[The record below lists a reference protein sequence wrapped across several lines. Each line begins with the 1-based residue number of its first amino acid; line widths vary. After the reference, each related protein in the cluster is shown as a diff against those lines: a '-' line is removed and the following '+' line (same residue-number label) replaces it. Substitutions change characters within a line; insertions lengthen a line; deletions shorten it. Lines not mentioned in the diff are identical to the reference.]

1 MYQTIWSLGGCRSFG
16 RVYLRALG
24 RLAAGSGSEGLS
36 EAEPVGLSG
45 PGVPGTPIAPPSGR
59 PKSPQYPARRK
70 ASGLLAGPCLLALL
84 LVAFFTVCLC
94 PPAWSQTTY
103 TWKYS
108 DQGGGWSV
116 DGNWDLSGYPNAS
129 DHIAKF
135 TLGLSDHRSITFSEN
150 ITLNQIL
157 STNTGSSRLEIGSA
171 GYTLTFAGSDPKI
184 NVGHASGGN
193 AGVWINAL
201 VDVGTVGVTSIG
213 RVWNSVRFAGG
224 VRGSGT
230 ITVGPSSGIELAS
243 DSPDFSGNFV
253 VEDGG
258 LLQARRTSATVLGDT
273 TGKTIIK
280 QGGWFWFR
288 DMGTSVTISEPF
300 EIQGV
305 HSRGSIQCYAGSV
318 TMNGQVTLQA
328 NGSFS
333 VRAWASAE
341 PGNTH
346 TFTINSSINDN
357 GTGKNVYFLGD
368 YQGDSSGRYSN
379 ARKNVIVLGAQNTYG
394 GNTYITS
401 NWHDPSNPFTG
412 NVRLG
417 TNNALPTTTKVI
429 LGGRH
434 DAGGGVYIGTTQTAP
449 YDQGNGKLIL
459 NGYNQELAGLETAG
473 TGTANRVV
481 GGSSTQSTLTL
492 NIPAATTNTFAGV
505 LGGPDANEN
514 NLALYKKGEGTLILT
529 GQNTYT
535 GTTTVSAGV
544 LRITNAQAL
553 GSGDGT
559 AATGTIVQS
568 GARLELAGGITVSNE
583 ALTIA
588 GNGGNLYGALQ
599 SASGSNTWAGPITLA
614 ANDTRIGANGS
625 GQVLTVSGVISD
637 GGNNYNLIV
646 RNADTGGETIL
657 SGQNTYGG
665 ATRVLVGTL
674 KIAGGDNRL
683 PTASPLQ
690 IGNTSNVASA
700 LFDLNGYNQQ
710 VAGLVSEG
718 TTMSMTVTNS
728 SATAATLTINN
739 TADRTYAGV
748 ISGKLNLVK
757 QGTGTQTLSGQNTYT
772 GTTTV
777 SQGVLKITH
786 PNALGATGAGQGTTV
801 ADGARLELSGGITVN
816 EPITIAGHGGNWSGA
831 LRSTGSGNTWAGPI
845 TAGSGARIG
854 TDNNTFTITGGITGS
869 GVYLCGWSNGTI
881 RIKDTPITLTGA
893 FGVVD
898 NTTGLI
904 EVTGNSWT
912 STAISYGGILKLGV
926 SDALPSSTVVTLG
939 SGTTDGTFDL
949 NGYSQTIGGLQDA
962 GSGNRQVI
970 NSGAGAST
978 LTINNTDNY
987 TFAGVI
993 QGNINLVKQ
1002 GTGTQT
1008 LSGQNTYTGTT
1019 TVTGGTLALSST
1031 GNNNIPN
1038 SPNIRIGSGA
1048 TLNVTG
1054 LAGSLLRLATG
1065 QTLQGNGTVQG
1076 NVEAPAGSFLAAG
1089 MSPGHLT
1096 ITGNYT
1102 QAGTLLVELAGYV
1115 QGGTQAVPGQ
1125 WQTNGYDWV
1134 SVGGSAV
1141 LDGYLNIQLLAGFQ
1155 PASGDVFNVL
1165 TAAGGITDQGLD
1177 LLWQPGSLLP
1187 GQYWTYRI
1195 VAGQGGPNEQ
1205 ILQLQL
1211 GVPEPAS
1218 GLLAGLALGA
1228 LGLWLLRRRFCG

>member
-103 TWKYS
+103 YTWQRYDS
-108 DQGGGWSV
+108 
-116 DGNWDLSGYPNAS
+116 DGNWNDPTNWNPSSGYPNSAS
-129 DHIAKF
+129 DIAIF
-135 TLGLSDHRSITFSEN
+135 PMQTTDHRNVTLGANITVNQIQMTNTGTHRLEVGPSGTSYSITFAGTSP
-150 ITLNQIL
+150 QIF
-157 STNTGSSRLEIGSA
+157 STAE
-171 GYTLTFAGSDPKI
+171 
-184 NVGHASGGN
+184 VGGN
-193 AGVWINAL
+193 AAL
-201 VDVGTVGVTSIG
+201 RLHARVIVDNGLRKTGTGSAAFMNGLQGTGDVSFNGGTVEIHG
-213 RVWNSVRFAGG
+213 NS
-224 VRGSGT
+224 T
-230 ITVGPSSGIELAS
+230 N
-243 DSPDFSGNFV
+243 FSGNLIV
-253 VEDGG
+253 NSGAT
-258 LLQARRTSATVLGDT
+258 LQARQTYQYVLGNT
-273 TGKTIIK
+273 TGKTIIN
-280 QGGWFWFR
+280 QGGWFLFR

-305 HSRGSIQCYAGSV
+305 HSRGSIQCFAGSV
-318 TMNGQVTLQA
+318 TMDGQVTLQA

-333 VRAWASAE
+333 VRDWAPAE
-341 PGNTH
+341 PGHTGNTR
-346 TFTINSSINDN
+346 TFTINSIINDT

-368 YQGDSSGRYSN
+368 YQESFSRYPN
-379 ARKNVIVLGAQNTYG
+379 ARKNVIVLGAQNSYG

-401 NWHDPSNPFTG
+401 NWHDASNPFTG

-417 TNNALPTTTKVI
+417 RDNALPTTTKVI

-481 GGSSTQSTLTL
+481 GGSSTTSTLTL
-492 NIPAATTNTFAGV
+492 NIADTVTNTYAGY
-505 LGGPDANEN
+505 LGGSDTDEN
-514 NLALYKKGEGTLILT
+514 NLALVKTGLGTL
-529 GQNTYT
+529 
-535 GTTTVSAGV
+535 V
-544 LRITNAQAL
+544 
-553 GSGDGT
+553 
-559 AATGTIVQS
+559 
-568 GARLELAGGITVSNE
+568 
-583 ALTIA
+583 
-588 GNGGNLYGALQ
+588 
-599 SASGSNTWAGPITLA
+599 
-614 ANDTRIGANGS
+614 
-625 GQVLTVSGVISD
+625 
-637 GGNNYNLIV
+637 
-646 RNADTGGETIL
+646 L
-657 SGQNTYGG
+657 SGN
-665 ATRVLVGTL
+665 
-674 KIAGGDNRL
+674 
-683 PTASPLQ
+683 
-690 IGNTSNVASA
+690 
-700 LFDLNGYNQQ
+700 
-710 VAGLVSEG
+710 
-718 TTMSMTVTNS
+718 
-728 SATAATLTINN
+728 
-739 TADRTYAGV
+739 
-748 ISGKLNLVK
+748 
-757 QGTGTQTLSGQNTYT
+757 NTYT

-816 EPITIAGHGGNWSGA
+816 EPITIAGHGGWSGA

-845 TAGSGARIG
+845 TAEFGARIG
-854 TDNNTFTITGGITGS
+854 TDDNTFTITGGITGS
-869 GVYLCGWSNGTI
+869 RVYLCGWGNGTI
-881 RIKDTPITLTGA
+881 RIKDTPITLTGD
-893 FGVVD
+893 FRVVD

-939 SGTTDGTFDL
+939 WDTTDGTFDL
-949 NGYSQTIGGLQDA
+949 NGYSQTIGGLEDA

-978 LTINNTDNY
+978 LTINNTTNY

-993 QGNINLVKQ
+993 QNHINLIKQ
-1002 GTGTQT
+1002 GTGVQT
-1008 LSGQNTYTGTT
+1008 LSGNNTYTGTT
-1019 TVTGGTLALSST
+1019 DVLRGTLALAKSDS
-1031 GNNNIPN
+1031 NNNI
-1038 SPNIRIGSGA
+1038 SGSSAIRVGSGA

-1102 QAGTLLVELAGYV
+1102 QAGTLLVELAGYQ
-1115 QGGTQAVPGQ
+1115 QGGTQALPGQ

-1141 LDGYLNIQLLAGFQ
+1141 LDGYVNIQLLAGFQ

-1228 LGLWLLRRRFCG
+1228 LGLWLLRRRFGR